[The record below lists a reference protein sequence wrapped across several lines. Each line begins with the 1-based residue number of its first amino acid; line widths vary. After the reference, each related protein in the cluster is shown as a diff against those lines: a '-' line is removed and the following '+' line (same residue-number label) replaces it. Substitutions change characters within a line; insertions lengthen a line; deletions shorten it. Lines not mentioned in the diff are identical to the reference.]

1 MSNIK
6 NKIIIST
13 QPEESF
19 TEFAKPLEDF
29 GAKVINLPMIS
40 VSESNISEQEST
52 IIKNIQ
58 AFDWLIFTSK
68 NGIIFF
74 LKKLETLTGNIN
86 LPENI
91 KIAVIGQKTAKEL
104 EKYGKVANYIS
115 KSNLAEIFAKELK
128 NNVITKNSKTLL
140 LLGNLAGNTIE
151 NELEGFVNIT
161 RINCYETCKPKN
173 INQNIIEIINN
184 KQYDIII
191 FTSSSGFH
199 NFVEVYNC
207 KENLKKLK
215 VGSIGKSTT
224 KAIEEYGV
232 KPLFTA
238 QQSNIE
244 GLINE
249 IVLYFNKFN
258 SKK

>member
-40 VSESNISEQEST
+40 VRESNISEQEST
-52 IIKNIQ
+52 ILKNIKT
-58 AFDWLIFTSK
+58 FDWLIFTSK

-74 LKKLETLTGNIN
+74 FKKLESFN
-86 LPENI
+86 LPNNI

-151 NELEGFVNIT
+151 NVLEGFTNIT
-161 RINCYETCKPKN
+161 RINCYETCKPEN
-173 INQNIIEIINN
+173 INQSIVDRINH
-184 KQYDIII
+184 KHYDIII

-244 GLINE
+244 GLVNE
-249 IVLYFNKFN
+249 IILYFA
-258 SKK
+258 